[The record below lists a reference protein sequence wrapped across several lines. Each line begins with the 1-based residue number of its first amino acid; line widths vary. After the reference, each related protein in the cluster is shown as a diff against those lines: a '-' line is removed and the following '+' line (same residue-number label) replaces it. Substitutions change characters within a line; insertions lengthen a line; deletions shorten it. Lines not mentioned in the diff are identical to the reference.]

1 MSSVFT
7 KIIEGD
13 LPGRFVWAD
22 EHCVGF
28 LSIAPLSPGHV
39 LVVPRREVDSWL
51 ELSTDL
57 AQHLMSVSQTV
68 GQALDQVFHP
78 KRVGLMIQ
86 GFEVPHTHVHVW
98 PTNSIEDFD
107 FAKVDQDPD
116 AAQLDDVAR
125 RIREALGAAGHEES
139 VPQQ

>member
-7 KIIEGD
+7 RIIEGE

-28 LSIAPLSPGHV
+28 LSIQPLSQGHV
-39 LVVPRREVDSWL
+39 LVVPRQEIDAWVDL
-51 ELSTDL
+51 PVEL
-57 AQHLMSVSQTV
+57 AMHLVKVSQFIGKAIDVAFT
-68 GQALDQVFHP
+68 P

-86 GFEVPHTHVHVW
+86 GFEVPHTHLHVW
-98 PTNSIEDFD
+98 PTNSIEEFD
-107 FAKVDQDPD
+107 FAQVDQDPD
-116 AAQLDDVAR
+116 PVVMDESAR
-125 RIREALGAAGHEES
+125 RIREALEAQGHHDE